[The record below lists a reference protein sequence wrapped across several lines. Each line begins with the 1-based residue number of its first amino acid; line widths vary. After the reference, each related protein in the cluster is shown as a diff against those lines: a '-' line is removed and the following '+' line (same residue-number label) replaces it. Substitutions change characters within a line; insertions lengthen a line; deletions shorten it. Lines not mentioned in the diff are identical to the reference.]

1 MPHPHGCRYLAG
13 MTTFTDPS
21 ILRRKL
27 LAINWWIVLAIIGL
41 AIIGLLVLYSGAG
54 GNMRPWALNQGVRFS
69 VLLIIMLAIALS
81 DLRGWL
87 RLAYP
92 IYFVILLLLIVVEA
106 TGKINGGSQRWIN
119 LGIIN
124 LQPSEFMKLAIV
136 LVLARYYSDLP
147 RVSVTTWSAL
157 WPALALI
164 AVPFVLVILQ
174 PDLGTALMIAF
185 GGLVMLWLGGV
196 RWWLF
201 AGGGAAAAA
210 FIPIAYNFLLHGYQ
224 RDRILIFLD
233 PAKDPLGTG
242 YHITQSKIA
251 IGSGGFFGK
260 GFLQGTQ
267 SHLKFLPEMQTD
279 FIFAMMSEEMGMVGG
294 MAIIGLYGAIFAW
307 GLWVA
312 ITCRSLFG
320 RMLAMGLSMT
330 VFFYLAI
337 NLLMVMGLAPVVGI
351 PLPLI
356 SYGGSA
362 MMTVLMA
369 LGLIFC
375 VSINREAQ
383 IGGQVGHAD

>member
-1 MPHPHGCRYLAG
+1 MA
-13 MTTFTDPS
+13 TFTDPS

-27 LAINWWIVLAIIGL
+27 LAINWWIVLAIVGL
-41 AIIGLLVLYSGAG
+41 ASFGCAILYSAAG
-54 GNMRPWALNQGVRFS
+54 GHLTPWALNHGIRFTA
-69 VLLIIMLAIALS
+69 LLTIMLAIALS
-81 DLRGWL
+81 DLRGWM
-87 RLAYP
+87 RAAYP
-92 IYFVILLLLIVVEA
+92 LYFIILFLLIVVEA
-106 TGKINGGSQRWIN
+106 KGKINGGSQRWID

-124 LQPSEFMKLAIV
+124 LQPSEFMKLSIV
-136 LVLARYYSDLP
+136 LVLARYYADLP

-157 WPALALI
+157 WPALSLI
-164 AVPFVLVILQ
+164 GVPFILVILQ
-174 PDLGTALMIAF
+174 PDLGTGLMIAF
-185 GGLVMLWLGGV
+185 GGAIMLWLGGV

-201 AGGGAAAAA
+201 AGGTAAAAA
-210 FIPIAYNFLLHGYQ
+210 FIPFAFHFLLHGYQ

-260 GFLQGTQ
+260 GYLEGTQ

-279 FIFAMMSEEMGMVGG
+279 FIFAMMSEEFGMLG
-294 MAIIGLYGAIFAW
+294 GLYIVALYGLIFGW

-320 RMLAMGLSMT
+320 RMLAMGLSLT
-330 VFFYLAI
+330 IFFYLAI

-356 SYGGSA
+356 SHGGSA

-375 VSINREAQ
+375 VSINREEQ
-383 IGGQVGHAD
+383 IGGQVGQDG